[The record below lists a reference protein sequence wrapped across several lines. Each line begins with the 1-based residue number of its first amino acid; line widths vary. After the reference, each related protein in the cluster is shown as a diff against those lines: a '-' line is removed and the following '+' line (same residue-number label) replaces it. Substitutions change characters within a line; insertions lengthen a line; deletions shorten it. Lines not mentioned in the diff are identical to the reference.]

1 MNLPV
6 TLAGI
11 SKAVAELNK
20 PYRDQRQIEIA
31 QILFEWWWRVSND
44 GEYNPRWESCL
55 DMIQAFWMD
64 GAWRVLNRV
73 PIITVPASDDG

>member
-20 PYRDQRQIEIA
+20 PHRDEKQIRLA
-31 QILFEWWWRVSND
+31 QVLFEWWWGRPAVSEF
-44 GEYNPRWESCL
+44 GARWENC
-55 DMIQAFWMD
+55 DPHIQAFWMD
-64 GAWRVLNRV
+64 GAWR
-73 PIITVPASDDG
+73 AMQG